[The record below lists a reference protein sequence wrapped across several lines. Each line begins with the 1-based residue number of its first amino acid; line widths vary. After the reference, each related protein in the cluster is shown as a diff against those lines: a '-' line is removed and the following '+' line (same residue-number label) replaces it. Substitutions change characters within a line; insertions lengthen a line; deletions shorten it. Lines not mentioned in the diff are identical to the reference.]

1 MKQFKLFFVMLLSLV
16 GMTAVAQLPTL
27 TSSSAKPVTK
37 SLSSGTDYLIAA
49 GTDLDSYYFNV
60 AEAKVNAP
68 LSTAQ
73 VFTYTNNGLR
83 RQSDKNYVYVE
94 SPSWSNWSYTLTTNR
109 SSQTMTISWK
119 NNSNAA
125 RINANDRYIVS
136 NGDDADEA
144 TLSSR
149 SSYDWYFYEAAVVNI
164 TYVDQTNS
172 RDINTVTYVGR
183 VGDVLTMPEISGYTI
198 TSGAGYTITSGVATY
213 DVKGSTSVT
222 INYTN
227 KAGEVTEGTL
237 ANGRYFMQNTITV
250 NSDAKKNDV
259 WMTSYKS
266 LVSLIPDA
274 RSFWSVWVVKCV
286 DVSNNKYEIYNEGHR
301 NVMTPCTD
309 PYQATLSRDA
319 GYLYYD
325 TAKKGYFV
333 GDITDPAKQFKEL
346 TLSQQ
351 SNGSFM
357 IRSEQAGSDYYL
369 SFDNKWDNY
378 TFQWLDESKNVLASD
393 HCIKSIKNGTDS
405 TNPYWNFVSVTS
417 ENVRSLYQ
425 QGVTELDAYVGGLTT
440 MDLPDADVEELK
452 AAKQVVAKKENDMS
466 ALQSDTTGAAVKY
479 REFVEAINNMRSQ
492 TNTAVFC
499 QHLVEERP
507 FWVETIGNRSG
518 YLNRMH
524 KNSDGSDWTNS
535 TKTSVT
541 ENNSAGTFYVTP
553 IKKSATV
560 IDPKTG
566 RETTYD
572 TYYTLKNKV
581 GDYLASPTGD
591 LYENTKKEAY
601 SIVGKE
607 WSVWSQATEYKNGL
621 KQAVRPVTSSSDAAH
636 ALKFVIIPIVPGIY
650 QMCDIAAEWQ
660 GDPFLTFATG
670 PVQLHHYRVSESFSY
685 FKFKTYNEYTYNVK
699 NPQPQNSYGIGT
711 YGKLLNSTIP
721 ESDGIK
727 AYYIRA
733 GKHAYNDDNTINTDA
748 TGMADTDW
756 GIEWNKD
763 LTSKDNG
770 NADNNSVNPGV
781 NDAYFTV
788 YLDEVP
794 LFTENSETFNLLQGM
809 QGYVLKTTATNYEQ
823 GAPGEKNSELYG
835 GVIEKGSAQDL
846 GNNNMLHAALNSID
860 ISTDTWGNYY
870 DIFVLAYKSTE
881 KIVGYWH
888 QQPVYGVGIGFY
900 HLKRGQT
907 LPTGRCYLSTA
918 DLCAQLKKRYPDTWD
933 NTYFYPYPK
942 SNSAARAAA
951 DNDEGNQNEAGFR
964 IVFRDRNG
972 VQTAIEE
979 APIIEVED
987 EAALDAISTLYS
999 LDGRKVTTPKSGE
1012 IYILNGKKV
1021 MF

>member
-1 MKQFKLFFVMLLSLV
+1 MKQFKLFLVMLLSLV
-16 GMTAVAQLPTL
+16 GMTAAAQQPTL
-27 TSSSAKPVTK
+27 TSSSAKPVT

-49 GTDLDSYYFNV
+49 GIGTDGNGTDSYYFNV
-60 AEAKVNAP
+60 ADAKVNAP

-73 VFTYTNNGLR
+73 VFKYTNNGLR
-83 RQSDKNYVYVE
+83 RQSDKNYVYVK
-94 SPSWSNWSYTLTTNR
+94 SPSWSNWSYTLTTNS

-149 SSYDWYFYEAAVVNI
+149 SSYDWYFYKAAIVNI
-164 TYVDQTNS
+164 TYYDVTNS
-172 RDINTVTYVGR
+172 RNINTVTYVGR
-183 VGDVLTMPEISGYTI
+183 VGDELTMPAIEGYTL
-198 TSGAGYTITSGVATY
+198 SSNSNATY
-213 DVKGSTSVT
+213 SVKGSADVT

-227 KAGEVTEGTL
+227 NAGEITEGTL
-237 ANGRYFMQNTITV
+237 KNGRYFMQNKAGV
-250 NSDAKKNDV
+250 EDV

-266 LVSLIPDA
+266 LVSLIPNA

-286 DVSNNKYEIYNEGHR
+286 DVSNHKYEIYNEGHR

-309 PYQATLSRDA
+309 PYQKELSRDG

-333 GDITDPAKQFKEL
+333 GDITDPATQYKEL

-351 SNGSFM
+351 SNGSYM
-357 IRSEQAGSDYYL
+357 IRSEQAGSGCYL
-369 SFDNKWDNY
+369 SFDNNWHEGY
-378 TFQWLDESKNVLASD
+378 DESGYILESD
-393 HCIKSIKNGTDS
+393 HCIKSIASTTSK
-405 TNPYWNFVSVTS
+405 TNPYWNFVAITS
-417 ENVRSLYQ
+417 DNVRALYQ

-452 AAKQVVAKKENDMS
+452 AAKQVVAKYQNDKT
-466 ALQSDTTGAAVKY
+466 ALQTDTTGAAVKY
-479 REFVEAINNMRSQ
+479 REFVEAINKMRSQ

-499 QHLVEERP
+499 QHLVEGRP
-507 FWVETIGNRSG
+507 FWVETIGNRNG
-518 YLNRMH
+518 YLNRMQQRT
-524 KNSDGSDWTNS
+524 NRSDWTNLDKS
-535 TKTSVT
+535 SVM
-541 ENNSAGTFYVTP
+541 ESNSAGTFYATP
-553 IKKSATV
+553 VKSEATV

-566 RETTYD
+566 VETTYD
-572 TYYTLKNKV
+572 TYYILKNK
-581 GDYLASPTGD
+581 DKNYLTSPSGNI
-591 LYENTKKEAY
+591 YNNNY
-601 SIVGKE
+601 STVGKKWSE
-607 WSVWSQATEYKNGL
+607 WSQNSNYKSGL
-621 KQAVRPVTSSSDAAH
+621 LSGVRPVSSTSTAADA
-636 ALKFVIIPIVPGIY
+636 LRFVIIPIVPGIY
-650 QMCDIAAEWQ
+650 QMCDIEKKWQ
-660 GDPFLTFATG
+660 GDPFLTFAMDENI
-670 PVQLHHYRVSESFSY
+670 PQLHHYRVSESFSY
-685 FKFKTYNEYTYNVK
+685 FKFKTYNEYTYNIK
-699 NPQPQNSYGIGT
+699 NPLPTNSYGVGT
-711 YGKLLNSTIP
+711 YGELLNSKI
-721 ESDGIK
+721 SKDRGIK

-733 GKHAYNDDNTINTDA
+733 GKHAYNDNNTIKTENADA
-748 TGMADTDW
+748 NDMEGTDW
-756 GIEWNKD
+756 GIKWNKD
-763 LTSKDNG
+763 LTSADKG
-770 NADNNSVNPGV
+770 NADKNSVNPGV

-788 YLDEVP
+788 FLDEVP
-794 LFTENSETFNLLQGM
+794 TLDSDNILQGM
-809 QGYVLKTTATNYEQ
+809 QGFVLKTTKEDYAQ
-823 GAPGEKNSELYG
+823 GAPGKNNSELYD

-860 ISTDTWGNYY
+860 ISTVTWGNYY
-870 DIFVLAYKSTE
+870 DIFVLAYKSE
-881 KIVGYWH
+881 DKIVGYWH

-964 IVFRDRNG
+964 IVFRDSNG

-999 LDGRKVTTPKSGE
+999 LDGRKVTAPKSGE
-1012 IYILNGKKV
+1012 VYILNGKKV

>member
-1 MKQFKLFFVMLLSLV
+1 MLLSLV
-16 GMTAVAQLPTL
+16 GMTAAAQQPTL
-27 TSSSAKPVTK
+27 TSSSAKPVT

-49 GTDLDSYYFNV
+49 GIGTDGNGTDSYYFNV
-60 AEAKVNAP
+60 ADAKVNAP

-73 VFTYTNNGLR
+73 VFKYTNNGLR
-83 RQSDKNYVYVE
+83 RQSDKNYVYVK
-94 SPSWSNWSYTLTTNR
+94 SPSWSNWSYTLTTNS

-149 SSYDWYFYEAAVVNI
+149 SSYDWYFYKAANVNI
-164 TYVDQTNS
+164 TYYDVANS
-172 RDINTVTYVGR
+172 RNINTVTYVGR
-183 VGDVLTMPEISGYTI
+183 VGDELTMPAIEGYTL
-198 TSGAGYTITSGVATY
+198 SSNSNATY
-213 DVKGSTSVT
+213 SVKGSADVT

-227 KAGEVTEGTL
+227 NAGEITEGTL
-237 ANGRYFMQNTITV
+237 KNGRYFMQNKAGV
-250 NSDAKKNDV
+250 EDV

-266 LVSLIPDA
+266 LVSLIPNA

-286 DVSNNKYEIYNEGHR
+286 DVSNHKYEIYNEGHR

-309 PYQATLSRDA
+309 PYQKELSRDG

-333 GDITDPAKQFKEL
+333 GDITDPATQYKEL

-351 SNGSFM
+351 SNGSYM
-357 IRSEQAGSDYYL
+357 IRSEQAGSGCYL
-369 SFDNKWDNY
+369 SFDNNWHEGY
-378 TFQWLDESKNVLASD
+378 DESGYILESD
-393 HCIKSIKNGTDS
+393 HCIKSIASTTSK
-405 TNPYWNFVSVTS
+405 TNPYWNFVAITS
-417 ENVRSLYQ
+417 DNVRALYQ

-452 AAKQVVAKKENDMS
+452 AAKQVVAKYQNDKT
-466 ALQSDTTGAAVKY
+466 ALQTDTTGAAVKY
-479 REFVEAINNMRSQ
+479 REFVEAINKMRSQ

-499 QHLVEERP
+499 QHLVEGRP
-507 FWVETIGNRSG
+507 FWVETIGNRNG
-518 YLNRMH
+518 YLNRMQQRT
-524 KNSDGSDWTNS
+524 NRSDWTNLDKS
-535 TKTSVT
+535 SVM
-541 ENNSAGTFYVTP
+541 ESNSAGTFYATP
-553 IKKSATV
+553 VKSEATV

-566 RETTYD
+566 VETTYD
-572 TYYTLKNKV
+572 TYYILKNK
-581 GDYLASPTGD
+581 DKNYLTSPSGNI
-591 LYENTKKEAY
+591 YNNNY
-601 SIVGKE
+601 STVGKKWSE
-607 WSVWSQATEYKNGL
+607 WSQNSYYKSGL
-621 KQAVRPVTSSSDAAH
+621 LSGVRPVSSTSTAADA
-636 ALKFVIIPIVPGIY
+636 LRFVIIPIVPGIY
-650 QMCDIAAEWQ
+650 QMCDIEKKWQ
-660 GDPFLTFATG
+660 GDPFLTFAMDENI
-670 PVQLHHYRVSESFSY
+670 PQLHHYRVSESFSY
-685 FKFKTYNEYTYNVK
+685 FKFKTYNEYTYNIK
-699 NPQPQNSYGIGT
+699 NPLPTNSYGVGT
-711 YGKLLNSTIP
+711 YGELLNSKI
-721 ESDGIK
+721 SKDRGIK

-733 GKHAYNDDNTINTDA
+733 GKHAYNDNNTIKTENADA
-748 TGMADTDW
+748 NDMEGTDW
-756 GIEWNKD
+756 GIKWNKD
-763 LTSKDNG
+763 LTSADKG
-770 NADNNSVNPGV
+770 NADKNSVNPGV

-788 YLDEVP
+788 FLDEVP
-794 LFTENSETFNLLQGM
+794 TLDSDNILQGM
-809 QGYVLKTTATNYEQ
+809 QGFVLKTTKEDYAQ
-823 GAPGEKNSELYG
+823 GAPGKNNSELYD

-870 DIFVLAYKSTE
+870 DIFVLAYKSE
-881 KIVGYWH
+881 DKIVGYWH

-964 IVFRDRNG
+964 IVFRDSNG

-999 LDGRKVTTPKSGE
+999 LDGRKVTAPKSGE
-1012 IYILNGKKV
+1012 VYILNGKKV